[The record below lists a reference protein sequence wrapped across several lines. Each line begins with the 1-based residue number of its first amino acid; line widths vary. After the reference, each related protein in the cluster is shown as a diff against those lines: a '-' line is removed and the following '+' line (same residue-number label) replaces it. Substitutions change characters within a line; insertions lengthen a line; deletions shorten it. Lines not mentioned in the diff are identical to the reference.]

1 MNINVINKLPLQ
13 TKRMFRVLFCPME
26 IPYSL
31 VSGDHCNGRA
41 SLGDEQQMPVLA
53 HNLPLLAHTAYLE
66 NLNLS

>member
-1 MNINVINKLPLQ
+1 MNTNVINKLPLQ

-41 SLGDEQQMPVLA
+41 SLGDEHQMPMLA
-53 HNLPLLAHTAYLE
+53 HNLPLLAHMSILKT
-66 NLNLS
+66 